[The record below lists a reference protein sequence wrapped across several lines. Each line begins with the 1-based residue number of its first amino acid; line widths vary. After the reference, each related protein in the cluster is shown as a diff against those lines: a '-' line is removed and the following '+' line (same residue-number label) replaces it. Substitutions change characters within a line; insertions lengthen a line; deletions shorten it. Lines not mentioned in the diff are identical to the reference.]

1 MKKPKLG
8 PESEHN
14 SEPFDFFEFNGIPR
28 PGDLSDLKDTNF
40 QNLPPKRDP
49 QLRKFLARLFVIL
62 VVFGVALGGVV
73 SFGIAKLMDKAGLLD
88 VPEKQEVEKAE

>member
-28 PGDLSDLKDTNF
+28 PADLKDTNF
-40 QNLPPKRDP
+40 QNSQPKRDP
-49 QLRKFLARLFVIL
+49 QLRKFLTRLFVIL

-73 SFGIAKLMDKAGLLD
+73 SFGIAKLMDRAGLLD
-88 VPEKQEVEKAE
+88 VPGKQEVEKVE

>member
-28 PGDLSDLKDTNF
+28 PGDLKDTNF
-40 QNLPPKRDP
+40 QKPQPKRDP

-73 SFGIAKLMDKAGLLD
+73 SFGFAKLMDRAGLLD
-88 VPEKQEVEKAE
+88 VPGKQEVEKVK